1 MLSKTLGK
9 TTSNLPNRDIPSENK
24 VITPRQSASLIA
36 STVLG
41 VGILTISRSQGEVL
55 KEGAWIATL
64 LGGLISLFFL
74 YIISRLSYRF
84 PLKSFAVFTQEIL
97 GTNSKQ
103 NRLGKWL
110 ALPLILCLIAYW
122 GLVIAITVRTFSEV
136 VVSALLPTTPLE
148 VIILTMLALSFLL
161 TCYEIEVV
169 ARVNELILPLIVI
182 PLILITISSA
192 QRFKPEFFLPLWPD
206 ITPYDLLQGVIIGT
220 FSYIGYEVIMVFGAY
235 TMVSKETVPFNLIAF
250 LAIVLIY
257 TAIVIL
263 TIGSFGIYE
272 LDYILWPTLELVKF
286 IQVPGVIL
294 ERVESAF
301 LAVWMAAA
309 FTTSANILYAA
320 SFLAKKLIN
329 KGPAFIYALI
339 LLPFIYWVALMPQN
353 VFSLFEWTNTIG
365 YLSIFF
371 SGLLPLLLYIIA
383 RFRKIG
389 LPPSKQL
396 DHLETHTEG
405 R

>member
-1 MLSKTLGK
+1 MLTKTLSKITDK
-9 TTSNLPNRDIPSENK
+9 VNLEDTPSENK

-36 STVLG
+36 STLLG
-41 VGILTISRSQGEVL
+41 VGVLTISRGQAEML
-55 KEGAWIATL
+55 REGAWLATL

-97 GTNSKQ
+97 GTRSEKNW
-103 NRLGKWL
+103 LGKIL
-110 ALPLILCLIAYW
+110 ALPLILGLIAYW
-122 GLVIAITVRTFSEV
+122 VVIIAITVRSFSEV

-148 VIILTMLALSFLL
+148 VIIITMLALSFLL

-169 ARVNELILPLIVI
+169 ARVNELILPLIAI
-182 PLILITISSA
+182 PLIVITIFSIQS
-192 QRFKPEFFLPLWPD
+192 FKLELFLPLWPD
-206 ITPYDLLQGVIIGT
+206 ISFVHLLKGAVIGT

-250 LAIVLIY
+250 LAPVLIY
-257 TAIVIL
+257 TTIVIL

-272 LDYILWPTLELVKF
+272 LDYILWPTLELIKF

-301 LAVWMAAA
+301 LAVWMAAV

-320 SFLAKKLIN
+320 SFLAKKLVT
-329 KGPAFIYALI
+329 KGPAFLYALL
-339 LLPFIYWVALMPQN
+339 LLPVIYWISLLPPN
-353 VFSLFEWTNTIG
+353 VFSLFDWTNRIG
-365 YLSIFF
+365 YLSLFF
-371 SGLLPLLLYIIA
+371 SGILPLFLYLVA
-383 RFRKIG
+383 RLRNVG

-396 DHLETHTEG
+396 DHMETNGE
-405 R
+405 